1 MHRGL
6 RHIATVLTTHTR
18 PLRGRMRMESFVGFV
33 FYAVLVLVGREATL
47 VQGES
52 RSANV
57 SL

>member
-6 RHIATVLTTHTR
+6 RYILTTHTR

-33 FYAVLVLVGREATL
+33 FYAVLVLFGREATL